1 MGKQSMI
8 ELSQV
13 TKSYA
18 GVKAVDNVTLSI
30 PSGQILGFL
39 GPNGAGKTTTM
50 RMITCYMPPTSGTIR
65 VDGLDVEEQSLEVR
79 KKIGYLP
86 EMAPV
91 YQDMSVSDYLSYV
104 IDLRCIP
111 VDQQAARRKSI
122 IERCGLGTVLH
133 KDVGQLSKGFRQR
146 VGLAQ
151 AMIHDP
157 NIVVLD
163 EPTAGLDPNQIVEIR
178 TLIKELG
185 REKTV
190 ILSTHILSE
199 VQATCSRIVIINQGR
214 IVADDTPEGLQAG
227 SVGRTATMLTLKS
240 GAARAAEII
249 GALDGVDAVRG
260 VPSGDGTIR
269 LRVECPKGRDVREDL
284 FRLAVRENW
293 VILEMGIEGRS
304 LEDVFHKLTIEER
317 QPGAAAPASSS
328 STVR

>member
-1 MGKQSMI
+1 MI

-18 GVKAVDNVTLSI
+18 GAKAVDNVTLSI

-65 VDGLDVEEQSLEVR
+65 VDGLDVEERSLEVR

-91 YQDMSVSDYLSYV
+91 YQDMSVNDYLNYV

-111 VDQQAARRKSI
+111 TDQRASRRKSI
-122 IERCGLGTVLH
+122 VERCGLGSVLH
-133 KDVGQLSKGFRQR
+133 KDVGQLSKGYRQR

-157 NIVVLD
+157 DIVVLD

-227 SVGRTATMLTLKS
+227 SVGRNAAMIALKP
-240 GAARAAEII
+240 GAAGAAEKIR
-249 GALDGVDAVRG
+249 ALGGVENVRE
-260 VPSGDGTIR
+260 VPGSDGTIR
-269 LRVECPKGRDVREDL
+269 LRVETPSDRDVREDL

-293 VILEMGIEGRS
+293 VILEMGIESRS

-317 QPGAAAPASSS
+317 QPGASASTP
-328 STVR
+328 STAR